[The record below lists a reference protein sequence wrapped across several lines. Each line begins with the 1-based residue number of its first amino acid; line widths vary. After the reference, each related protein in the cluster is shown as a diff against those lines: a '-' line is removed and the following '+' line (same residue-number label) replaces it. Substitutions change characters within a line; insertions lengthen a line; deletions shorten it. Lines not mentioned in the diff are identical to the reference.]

1 MEKENK
7 FNNMYDTILENAL
20 GSSYGNSNDALG
32 VGGKGMTV
40 HPQQVSFLDIIAGI
54 ERDRRKRRPDLP
66 VIGYPLQNRIP
77 DDLAEVVD
85 KLSGITARFAQAHKN
100 PVLKDN
106 EKASKAV
113 KTILKK
119 LVKTGKILLSLKN
132 DLDDLV
138 VEH

>member
-7 FNNMYDTILENAL
+7 FNKTYDTLHENAL
-20 GSSYGNSNDALG
+20 GSNFQSNDALG

-77 DDLAEVVD
+77 DDLADVVD
-85 KLSGITARFAQAHKN
+85 KLSSVTARFAQAKNN

-106 EKASKAV
+106 KKASKAV
-113 KTILKK
+113 NKILKK
-119 LVKTGKILLSLKN
+119 LITTGKILISLKV